1 MFNRLSFKIGLLF
14 FVFIL
19 IIESFLF
26 FILYTNLANDRIDE
40 VMNSLLARGNA
51 HRDVL
56 EDHFE
61 QSTLE
66 HIGLMESATEFIV
79 IITDEKGNIVISSDP
94 IEDDMKNVIEHS
106 HNQIIPTE
114 GKIIEERWNQ
124 EKYIATDSP
133 ITINRE
139 HKGHVFMFTKTNY
152 VKNIVDQLADQF
164 IVIGIITIALTIVTI
179 FILSRF
185 VALPLIK
192 MKEATEQLSN
202 GNHNV
207 ELHTERKDELGE
219 LANSITRLSKDLKD
233 LKMARNEFLASISHE
248 LRTPLTYIKGY
259 ADIINR
265 KSTSKEEIENYVKII
280 CEEAEQLTILIK
292 NLFDLAKIDQNN
304 FLIKREHVAL
314 HELIQNVAERIRP
327 VLAKKKIILHVNCPN
342 GIIAFVD
349 PERLQQVLLNI
360 LENAKN
366 HSDKGSQILLNANQ
380 NSQDIIITTADEGE
394 GIPEQDLP
402 YIFDRLYRVEKSR
415 SRQSGGAGLGLAI
428 TKEIVESHGGRINI
442 RSELGKGTSVVI
454 KLTRG
459 DRNE

>member
-114 GKIIEERWNQ
+114 GKVIEERWNQ
-124 EKYIATDSP
+124 EEYIATDSP
-133 ITINRE
+133 ITINGE
-139 HKGHVFMFTKTNY
+139 HKGHVFMFTKTNH

-185 VALPLIK
+185 VALPLIN
-192 MKEATEQLSN
+192 MKEATEQLSK

-219 LANSITRLSKDLKD
+219 LANSITKLSKDLKD

-265 KSTSKEEIENYVKII
+265 QNTSKEEIENYVKII

-342 GIIAFVD
+342 GITAFVD
-349 PERLQQVLLNI
+349 PERLQQVLINI

-366 HSDKGSQILLNANQ
+366 HSDEGSQILLNANQ
-380 NSQDIIITTADEGE
+380 NSQDIIITIADEGE

-428 TKEIVESHGGRINI
+428 TKEIVESHGGSINI

>member
-1 MFNRLSFKIGLLF
+1 MFNKLSFKIGVLF

-40 VMNSLLARGNA
+40 VMSSLLARGNA

-56 EDHFE
+56 EDHYE
-61 QSTLE
+61 QTTLE
-66 HIGLMESATEFIV
+66 HIGLMESATEFTV
-79 IITDEKGNIVISSDP
+79 IITDNKGKIVISSDS
-94 IEDDMKNVIEHS
+94 IEDDMKNVIEQS
-106 HNQIIPTE
+106 HDQVIPVE

-133 ITINRE
+133 ITVNGE

-152 VKNIVDQLADQF
+152 VKAIVDQLSDQF
-164 IVIGIITIALTIVTI
+164 RVIGFITVALTIGTI

-185 VALPLIK
+185 VALPLIS
-192 MKEATEQLSN
+192 MKEATEQLSK
-202 GNHNV
+202 GDHNV

-219 LANSITRLSKDLKD
+219 LANSITRLSMDLKKI
-233 LKMARNEFLASISHE
+233 KMARNEFLASISHE

-265 KSTSKEEIENYVKII
+265 KNISQDEITEYINII
-280 CEEAEQLTILIK
+280 SEEAEQLTILIK

-304 FLIKREHVAL
+304 FLIKQEQIL
-314 HELIQNVAERIRP
+314 LNEFMQKLAERLQP
-327 VLAKKKIILHVNCPN
+327 MLAKKKILLQINCSDE
-342 GIIAFVD
+342 ITAFVD

-360 LENAKN
+360 IENAKN
-366 HSDKGSQILLNANQ
+366 HSDKGSQILLNVEQ
-380 NSQDIIITTADEGE
+380 NSENIIITVIDEGE

-402 YIFDRLYRVEKSR
+402 FIFDRLYRVEKSR

-428 TKEIVESHGGRINI
+428 TKEIVESHGGSINI
-442 RSELGKGTSVVI
+442 ISQLGKGTSVVI
-454 KLTRG
+454 KFTRG
-459 DRNE
+459 DSNE